1 MKTILLALSATVLLA
16 HSITLNDIHVT
27 SSYIKPAKPVVSSG
41 LASTLLQTH
50 PSISMIRRAG
60 TSNNIILRG
69 MDNDNINVIVNGTK
83 TYGACPNRMD
93 PPISHVDINDIKS
106 IKIIEGPYDVQ
117 NLNTLSGA
125 VKIGLKQPKKGLHGR
140 VYTNFGSFGYKNAGL
155 GVSGGDKIIKILI
168 SGAIATSD
176 QYKDG
181 RGDTL
186 AQQTKNNASPAHQ
199 YNQANFNKKAY
210 LKKNL
215 ATKIF
220 LNLTDNQ
227 KLKFGY
233 TADRNNDI
241 LYPSTAMDAIFDNTD
256 LYNLQYDISNIGK
269 FSKKLILRYYQSD
282 VDHLMSNR
290 YRNYGTKL
298 KDNHLKSQTQ
308 GLKLQNRFNVK
319 GYKVTVGAIGS
330 KRYWSGALFVNNR
343 FKIEDIPDVDTYSS
357 GAYIKI
363 GKRIN
368 HFSYTVGSNF
378 SFSNIESPSYQTK
391 YYSALNGYIL
401 THYKLDAHNKL
412 MFGVGKS
419 SRLPDAK
426 ELYFKLPGNM
436 AGNAN
441 LKQVSNYETDIG
453 LSSSYN
459 SFLIKTKAFYSKIK
473 NYILYDAQI
482 NQNNYQNI
490 DASIYGFSAHGTY
503 FITSHASLQGGL
515 AYGRGVKDTLATNQ
529 HSKNLPNI
537 APLKGDISLKYN
549 YRHNSYIQ
557 AKVIA
562 SNEWSKY
569 DSDDGEQKI
578 AGWSILDLKV
588 SHGFGKHL
596 LFIAGVNNVFNTNYA
611 ISNTYKALSLLS
623 GGSGVMLLNEPG
635 RYIYAN
641 LTLRY

>member
-1 MKTILLALSATVLLA
+1 MKTILLASSATMLLA
-16 HSITLNDIHVT
+16 HTVTLNEINVT
-27 SSYIKPAKPVVSSG
+27 SSPISPIKPVLSLG
-41 LASTLLQTH
+41 LAPTLMQTH
-50 PSISMIRRAG
+50 PSVSMIRRAG

-93 PPISHVDINDIKS
+93 PPISHVDMNDIKS

-125 VKIGLKQPKKGLHGR
+125 VKVRLKQPKQGVHGS
-140 VYTNFGSFGYKNAGL
+140 VYTDFGSFGYKNVGL
-155 GVSGGDKIIKILI
+155 GVSAGNKKVQVLI
-168 SGAIATSD
+168 SGAIASSD

-181 RGDTL
+181 KGDTL
-186 AQQTKNNASPAHQ
+186 AQQTKNNAPLMNQ
-199 YNQANFNKKAY
+199 YNQNNFDKKAY

-215 ATKIF
+215 AAKIF

-256 LYNLQYDISNIGK
+256 LYNLEYDIKNLGR
-269 FSKKLILRYYQSD
+269 FSKKLTFRYYQSD

-290 YRNYGTKL
+290 YRNYGAML
-298 KDNHLKSQTQ
+298 KDNHLKAQMQ
-308 GLKLQNRFNVK
+308 GVRVQNKLDAAR
-319 GYKVTVGAIGS
+319 YKITAGAIGT
-330 KRYWSGALFVNNR
+330 KRYWGGALLVNNQ
-343 FKIEDIPDVDTYSS
+343 FKIEDIPDVSTYSS

-363 GKRIN
+363 SRHIER
-368 HFSYTVGSNF
+368 FSYTVGSNF
-378 SFSNIESPSYQTK
+378 SFSNIQSLFYQTK

-401 THYKLDAHNKL
+401 THYRLNPHNKL

-426 ELYFKLPGNM
+426 ELYFKLPGQM
-436 AGNAN
+436 AGNPN
-441 LKQVSNYETDIG
+441 LKQVSNYETDMG
-453 LSSSYN
+453 FSGSYN
-459 SFLIKTKAFYSKIK
+459 RFLIKAKAFYSKIK
-473 NYILYDAQI
+473 NYILYDAQLA
-482 NQNNYQNI
+482 QNNYQNI

-503 FITSHASLQGGL
+503 FLASRTSLNGGL
-515 AYGRGVKDTLATNQ
+515 AYQRGIKDTLAVNQ
-529 HSKNLPNI
+529 HSRNLPNI
-537 APLKGDISLKYN
+537 TPLKGDIALRYD
-549 YRHNSYIQ
+549 YQHNSYVQ

-562 SNEWSKY
+562 SNEWSQY

-588 SHGFGKHL
+588 SHSFSKH
-596 LFIAGVNNVFNTNYA
+596 FKFVAGVNNVFNTTYA

-623 GGSGVMLLNEPG
+623 GGNGVMLLNEPG
-635 RYIYAN
+635 RYLYTN
-641 LTLRY
+641 LTVRY